1 MAEHKL
7 LKYVQ
12 ILQGRVRASI
22 ALSAQYRWD
31 FITDGL
37 LSVFWNLIGLIP
49 LLVAFGERPTVA
61 GWTYPQVLLVVGWFI
76 TLKGFFSAMF
86 FPSLLELA
94 TKIRDGSLD
103 FLLTK
108 PADALFLL
116 STSRFEF
123 WRLIDA
129 LVGSFFMGWA
139 LWMMGGLPSIGWVA
153 LGCLLFFASFI
164 ALYSI
169 TVLVGSLAFFAVR
182 LEGLPHVFNSVL
194 DFARWPV
201 TIFQGA
207 VRVFFTWVLPLAVL
221 TTYPAMALSGRLE
234 LLTALEAILFS
245 MVLFFFARFAFSQA
259 VGRYTSASS

>member
-1 MAEHKL
+1 MK
-7 LKYVQ
+7 KYLN
-12 ILQGRVRASI
+12 ILQGRLQASL

-31 FITDGL
+31 FLTDGFL
-37 LSVFWNLIGLIP
+37 AIFWNLISLLP
-49 LLVAFGERPTVA
+49 VLVAFGERPSVA
-61 GWTYPQVLLVVGWFI
+61 GWTYPEVLLVIGWFI
-76 TLKGFFSAMF
+76 TLKGLFSAMF

-116 STSRFEF
+116 STSRFEL
-123 WRLIDA
+123 WRLVDS
-129 LVGSFFMGWA
+129 LVGCAFMGWA
-139 LWMMGGLPSIGWVA
+139 LWLRGLPGVGSLA
-153 LGCLLFFASFI
+153 LGLLLFVGSVV

-169 TVLVGSLAFFAVR
+169 TVLVASLAFFAVR

-207 VRVFFTWVLPLAVL
+207 IRVLFTWFLPLAVL
-221 TTYPAMALSGRLE
+221 TTYPAMALAGRLE
-234 LLTALEAILFS
+234 PATAI
-245 MVLFFFARFAFSQA
+245 
-259 VGRYTSASS
+259 